1 MCAVGEGRREK
12 GGSETHGSRRGS
24 CRFDIHREVGVLHF
38 SGVPIWRE
46 EEGRERGGVR
56 ERDQR
61 DEEVEG
67 RGAYEFDGNLL
78 AVQ

>member
-56 ERDQR
+56 E
-61 DEEVEG
+61 EEKKRKG
-67 RGAYEFDGNLL
+67 PAKQGSRRKRSIRI
-78 AVQ
+78 